1 MKQSLELYQPYKDL
15 NAEFYEQAEPAIFPF
30 YKIRY
35 KNINFPEF
43 TNLEDKAW
51 IDLFG
56 KFKSNLLPENHNL
69 ALKYHGH
76 QFQTYNPELGD
87 GRGFTIAQFYHNNKL
102 LDLGTKGSG
111 RTKFSRSGDGRLTL
125 KGAVREVLCSE
136 YLHALGVNTSRSISL
151 IETGENLYR
160 NDEPSPTR
168 SAVLVRASHSHI
180 RIGSFQYQAYHHKIE
195 NLEKLIDYV
204 CKNYFNLK
212 SEKDQKS
219 EFFNEVVE
227 RLAMLA
233 ASYTVTG
240 FVHGVLNTDNMNI
253 TGESFDYGPYRMLE
267 HYDLEKIAAYFDHS
281 GLYKYGNQANAIF
294 WNIQQLASIMT
305 TFIPKEQLVDMLK
318 QYADLYNR
326 NLQIL
331 TFKRLNIVMKS
342 DAENLELLNSFYEL
356 QTTKQFFYEEIFY
369 DFKNF
374 PQNYDNVSKKYSSH
388 PFLKEFKKFQQVH
401 EGNSVNENFIRLFY
415 DDIENIWKAIN
426 DEDDWSLFDKKIKS
440 ITNIREY

>member
-1 MKQSLELYQPYKDL
+1 
-15 NAEFYEQAEPAIFPF
+15 
-30 YKIRY
+30 
-35 KNINFPEF
+35 
-43 TNLEDKAW
+43 
-51 IDLFG
+51 
-56 KFKSNLLPENHNL
+56 
-69 ALKYHGH
+69 
-76 QFQTYNPELGD
+76 
-87 GRGFTIAQFYHNNKL
+87 
-102 LDLGTKGSG
+102 
-111 RTKFSRSGDGRLTL
+111 
-125 KGAVREVLCSE
+125 
-136 YLHALGVNTSRSISL
+136 
-151 IETGENLYR
+151 
-160 NDEPSPTR
+160 
-168 SAVLVRASHSHI
+168 
-180 RIGSFQYQAYHHKIE
+180 
-195 NLEKLIDYV
+195 
-204 CKNYFNLK
+204 
-212 SEKDQKS
+212 
-219 EFFNEVVE
+219 
-227 RLAMLA
+227 MLA

-401 EGNSVNENFIRLFY
+401 EGNSINENFIRLFY

-440 ITNIREY
+440 ITNIREN

>member
-180 RIGSFQYQAYHHKIE
+180 RIGSFQYQAYHRKIE

-212 SEKDQKS
+212 SEKDQKL

>member
-1 MKQSLELYQPYKDL
+1 MKKSLELLQPYKDL

-30 YKIRY
+30 YKIRF
-35 KNINFPEF
+35 KNNNFTKFSSLSE
-43 TNLEDKAW
+43 NSW

-56 KFKSNLLPENHNL
+56 KFKSNFLPENHNL

-180 RIGSFQYQAYHHKIE
+180 RIGSFQYQAYHHKTE

-204 CKNYFNLK
+204 CKNYFNIIDKNEIHLK
-212 SEKDQKS
+212 
-219 EFFNEVVE
+219 FFNEVVE
-227 RLAMLA
+227 RLSMLA

-267 HYDLEKIAAYFDHS
+267 QYDLEKIAAYFDHS

-294 WNIQQLASIMT
+294 WNIQQLAAIMT
-305 TFIPKEQLVDMLK
+305 IFISKEQLVDTLK
-318 QYADLYNR
+318 RYADLYNQY
-326 NLQIL
+326 LQEM

-342 DAENLELLNSFYEL
+342 NIQNLELLNLFYEL
-356 QTTKQFFYEEIFY
+356 QASKKFYYEEIFY

-374 PQNYDNVSKKYSSH
+374 PLNYDLVCKKYVSY
-388 PFLKEFKKFQQVH
+388 PFLEAFKKFEQINQ
-401 EGNSVNENFIRLFY
+401 S
-415 DDIENIWKAIN
+415 DDINKKFISLLYSDIEKIWQTIN
-426 DEDDWSLFDKKIKS
+426 EDDDWSLFDNKLKS
-440 ITNIREY
+440 INNIIGT